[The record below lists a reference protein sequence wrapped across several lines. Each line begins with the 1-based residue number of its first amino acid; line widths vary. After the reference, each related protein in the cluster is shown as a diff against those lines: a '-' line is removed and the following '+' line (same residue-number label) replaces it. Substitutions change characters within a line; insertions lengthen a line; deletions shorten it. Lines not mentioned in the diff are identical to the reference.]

1 MEARLAQLNEKI
13 AGLVDNLKKR
23 ANFEFLKGRGKKL
36 EDIQESTG
44 LSPAEIERFNTLAE
58 SAPLINVAKY
68 NTERVKK
75 LAEQTNA
82 TAISK
87 NQALES
93 KLIDVAKYN
102 EERVKKLAEQTN
114 ATAIS
119 KNQALESKLGTKK
132 NSEVGST
139 FKLESHPDLIQR
151 KPSVPDSYKDFSTTF
166 RHYFYTKKE
175 ETDYPKA
182 IKSAH
187 ELESRGNELVPLKTI
202 EEKTDED
209 LQSSGGTALR
219 TTRKWRLSSR
229 KRNGRGRK
237 SRCRRRR

>member
-58 SAPLINVAKY
+58 SAPLIDVAKY

-75 LAEQTNA
+75 LA
-82 TAISK
+82 
-87 NQALES
+87 
-93 KLIDVAKYN
+93 D
-102 EERVKKLAEQTN
+102 QTN

-187 ELESRGNELVPLKTI
+187 ELESRGNELVPL
-202 EEKTDED
+202 
-209 LQSSGGTALR
+209 SSSLGGGTALR